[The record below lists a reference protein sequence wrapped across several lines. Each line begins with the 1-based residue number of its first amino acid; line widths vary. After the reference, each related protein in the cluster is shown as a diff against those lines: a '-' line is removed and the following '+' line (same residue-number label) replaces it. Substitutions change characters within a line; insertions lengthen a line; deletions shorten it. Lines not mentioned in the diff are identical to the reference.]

1 VPLFLPFFALI
12 PFTLGWYGQA
22 DDTVVGRRLTFAP
35 SIMKPVLPSPR
46 SIPGRE
52 WWDEGDIFFFPHP
65 I

>member
-1 VPLFLPFFALI
+1 M
-12 PFTLGWYGQA
+12 
-22 DDTVVGRRLTFAP
+22 VGRRFTFAP

-52 WWDEGDIFFFPHP
+52 WWDEGDIFFIPHP